1 MKKQR
6 ADFATVTKNGVVTQI
21 GRSTILQPKINF
33 KGGSIPWVD
42 DSKYMKKTPQNKK
55 GERF

>member
-6 ADFATVTKNGVVTQI
+6 ADFAMVTKNGVVTQI
-21 GRSTILQPKINF
+21 GRSVILQPEIKF

-42 DSKYMKKTPQNKK
+42 DSKYMKRNPQNRR
-55 GERF
+55 G

>member
-6 ADFATVTKNGVVTQI
+6 ADFATVTKNGVVTKI
-21 GRSTILQPKINF
+21 GRSTILQPQIKF

-42 DSKYMKKTPQNKK
+42 DSKYIKKNHQKHK
-55 GERF
+55 G

>member
-21 GRSTILQPKINF
+21 GRSVIYQPEIKF
-33 KGGSIPWVD
+33 KGGTVKWVD
-42 DSKYMKKTPQNKK
+42 VSKHMKKHQ
-55 GERF
+55 